1 MNPNELNQ
9 LLSYLTMS
17 EGTIVRLLEKD
28 VEFLTDAADVV
39 VCTAETHDVSL
50 DRMRQIKEE
59 LNRQTESVAD
69 DLPLNLFFI
78 EVNPAHELLVQELQE
93 LVSGRESDKTL
104 KWGLRQNP
112 QITSLRITG
121 VLAEKQAL

>member
-17 EGTIVRLLEKD
+17 EGTIVKLLEKD
-28 VEFLTDAADVV
+28 VEFLTDAAGVV
-39 VCTAETHDVSL
+39 VRTAETHDVSL

-93 LVSGRESDKTL
+93 LFSGRESDKTL
-104 KWGLRQNP
+104 K
-112 QITSLRITG
+112 
-121 VLAEKQAL
+121 

>member
-17 EGTIVRLLEKD
+17 EGTIVKLLEKD
-28 VEFLTDAADVV
+28 VEFLTDAAGVV
-39 VCTAETHDVSL
+39 VRTAETHDVSL

-93 LVSGRESDKTL
+93 LFSGRESDKTL
-104 KWGLRQNP
+104 KWGLRFNP
-112 QITSLRITG
+112 HIDSVKVTLVFSW
-121 VLAEKQAL
+121 